1 MNTRIRL
8 SILSL
13 AMLASAPAW
22 AVTGGTTSG
31 ATGGVTQQDTTNN
44 NLASGNGATTN
55 VVSQYQTAVG
65 AGAGAF
71 GTGATAL
78 GGQASAASGA
88 NTTALGY
95 QATTSG
101 SYSTA
106 VGAGAAVSAPSGT
119 ALGAGSTA
127 GGNYTTAV
135 GQGSFASG
143 TNSVAIGQG
152 AQASYK
158 PGVGQVGYQGTAIGS
173 AATSTGINSVALGY
187 ASTDGGA
194 ANVVSIGSST
204 QTREIINVS
213 AGTTGTSAV
222 NVNQLNA
229 AIAGVSSS
237 AGAAQYTSSTGA
249 PQTTPSNTATL
260 VGATSGQ
267 TNGGPVT
274 LANVGNGAV
283 SSTSLDAVNGGQ
295 LYTVNQL
302 ASQAATAASAAQ
314 STASTAQQTATSA
327 QATAQN
333 AGSVAAAAQTTATTA
348 QSTAGQALAVANNSA
363 QYTAPGALGLKSNGG
378 AGTLVQNVAA
388 GQAATDAANVGQV
401 QAAAAGAVTTA
412 NSYTTQQ
419 IQALQ
424 SIINNATASGLCKYN
439 GQGGIV
445 CGANTTAAA
454 SAVAQGDGA
463 SAGYA
468 GSLAIGQGATITAPT
483 SSDGMTTGAVA
494 IGFGAR
500 ANADPATAIG
510 YQANAAGANSVAL
523 GYAATANGSNSVA
536 LGAQSVANRP
546 ASVSVGDAATGLQR
560 QITNVAPGTA
570 LSDAATVGQVAGMVS
585 QATTGILSQAN
596 AHADSVAAMAAAVST
611 PPRFGPLGYS
621 LTAGVAGVGSASA
634 MGVSFAHAF
643 EYHDHPAYWSAGV
656 GFNGGSGAAM
666 VKVGASIG
674 W

>member
-1 MNTRIRL
+1 MNTRFRL
-8 SILSL
+8 CILAA
-13 AMLASAPAW
+13 AMLASASPAW
-22 AVTGGTTSG
+22 AVTGGTTTG

-55 VVSQYQTAVG
+55 AVSQYQTAVG
-65 AGAGAF
+65 AGAFAV

-78 GGQASAASGA
+78 GGKASATSGA

-95 QATTSG
+95 QATTTG

-106 VGAGAAVSAPSGT
+106 VGAGANVAAPSGT

-127 GGNYTTAV
+127 GGNNTTAL
-135 GQGSFASG
+135 GQGASASG
-143 TNSVAIGQG
+143 TNSVAVGQG
-152 AQASYK
+152 AQANAGS
-158 PGVGQVGYQGTAIGS
+158 VGYQGTAVGS
-173 AATSTGINSVALGY
+173 GATATGINSVALGY

-194 ANVVSIGSST
+194 ANVVSVGSSA

-249 PQTTPSNTATL
+249 TQSTPSNTATL

-274 LANVGNGAV
+274 LTNVGNGAV
-283 SSTSLDAVNGGQ
+283 SSGSLDAVNGGQ
-295 LYTVNQL
+295 LYGV
-302 ASQAATAASAAQ
+302 
-314 STASTAQQTATSA
+314 QQTATSA
-327 QATAQN
+327 QATA
-333 AGSVAAAAQTTATTA
+333 
-348 QSTAGQALAVANNSA
+348 GQALTLANNSA
-363 QYTAPGALGLKSNGG
+363 QYSTGGAALGLNSNGG
-378 AGTLVQNVAA
+378 VGTLVQNVAA
-388 GQAATDAANVGQV
+388 GQAATDAANVGQI
-401 QAAAAGAVTTA
+401 QAAAADAVTTA
-412 NSYTTQQ
+412 NAYTTQQ

-439 GQGGIV
+439 PAGGIV

-454 SAVAQGDGA
+454 GAVAQGDGA

-483 SSDGMTTGAVA
+483 SNDGMTAGAVA

-510 YQANAAGANSVAL
+510 YQANAGGANSVAL

-546 ASVSVGDAATGLQR
+546 NSVSVGDASTGLQR

-570 LSDAATVGQVAGMVS
+570 PSDAATVGQVAGMVS
-585 QATTGILSQAN
+585 QATSGILSQAN
-596 AHADSVAAMAAAVST
+596 AHADGVAAMAAAVST

-634 MGVSFAHAF
+634 VGVSFARAF
-643 EYHDHPAYWSAGV
+643 SFHDHPAYWSAGV
-656 GFNGGSGAAM
+656 GLNGRSGAAM
-666 VKVGASIG
+666 VK
-674 W
+674 

>member
-1 MNTRIRL
+1 MNTRFRL
-8 SILSL
+8 SILSI
-13 AMLASAPAW
+13 AMLATAAPAW
-22 AVTGGTTSG
+22 AVTGGTTTG
-31 ATGGVTQQDTTNN
+31 ATGGVTQQDATNN

-65 AGAGAF
+65 AGAVAVSP
-71 GTGATAL
+71 GATAL
-78 GGQASAASGA
+78 GGKASATSGA

-101 SYSTA
+101 NYSTA
-106 VGAGAAVSAPSGT
+106 VGAGSTVAAPSGT
-119 ALGAGSTA
+119 AIGAGSTA
-127 GGNYTTAV
+127 GGNNTTAV

-143 TNSVAIGQG
+143 TNSVAVGQG
-152 AQASYK
+152 AQANYS
-158 PGVGQVGYQGTAIGS
+158 GGYQGTAIGS
-173 AATSTGINSVALGY
+173 GATSTGINSVALGY

-194 ANVVSIGSST
+194 ANVVSVGSST

-222 NVNQLNA
+222 NVSQLNA

-237 AGAAQYTSSTGA
+237 AGAAQYTGSTGA
-249 PQTTPSNTATL
+249 TQSTPSNTATL

-267 TNGGPVT
+267 ANGGPVT
-274 LANVGNGAV
+274 LANVGNGSV
-283 SSTSLDAVNGGQ
+283 SSGSLDAVNGGQ

-302 ASQAATAASAAQ
+302 AGQAAT
-314 STASTAQQTATSA
+314 TANTAQQTATSA

-333 AGSVAAAAQTTATTA
+333 AA
-348 QSTAGQALAVANNSA
+348 STAGQALTVANNSA
-363 QYTAPGALGLKSNGG
+363 QYAAPGALGLNSNGG
-378 AGTLVQNVAA
+378 TGTLVQNVAA
-388 GQAATDAANVGQV
+388 GQASTDAANVGQV
-401 QAAAAGAVTTA
+401 QAAASGAVTTA
-412 NSYTTQQ
+412 NTYTTQQ

-439 GQGGIV
+439 PSGGIV

-454 SAVAQGDGA
+454 GAVAQGDGA

-483 SSDGMTTGAVA
+483 SNDGMTTGAVA

-523 GYAATANGSNSVA
+523 GYQAVANGSNSVA
-536 LGAQSVANRP
+536 LGAQSVANRQN
-546 ASVSVGDAATGLQR
+546 SVSVGDASTGLQR

-570 LSDAATVGQVAGMVS
+570 PSDAATVGQVAGLVN
-585 QATTGILSQAN
+585 QATSGILSQAN
-596 AHADSVAAMAAAVST
+596 AHADGVAAMAAAVST
-611 PPRFGPLGYS
+611 PPRFGPKGYS
-621 LTAGVAGVGSASA
+621 LTAGMAGVGSASA
-634 MGVSFAHAF
+634 VGVSFARAF
-643 EYHDHPAYWSAGV
+643 SFHDHPAYWSAGV

>member
-1 MNTRIRL
+1 MNTKIRL
-8 SILSL
+8 ATLSL
-13 AMLASAPAW
+13 AMLASTPAW
-22 AVTGGTTSG
+22 AVSGGTTSG

-44 NLASGNGATTN
+44 NLASGNGASTN

-65 AGAGAF
+65 AGAIAS
-71 GTGATAL
+71 GTGTTAL
-78 GGQASAASGA
+78 GGKALTGAAA
-88 NTTALGY
+88 NATAVGY
-95 QATTSG
+95 QATTSS

-106 VGAGAAVSAPSGT
+106 VGAGATVAAPSGT

-127 GGNYTTAV
+127 GGNNTTAI
-135 GQGSFASG
+135 GQGAFASG

-152 AQASYK
+152 AQASYQ

-194 ANVVSIGSST
+194 ANVVSVGSST
-204 QTREIINVS
+204 QTREIINVT

-237 AGAAQYTSSTGA
+237 AGAAQYTSSTGTT
-249 PQTTPSNTATL
+249 QTAPSNTATL
-260 VGATSGQ
+260 VGAAGGQ
-267 TNGGPVT
+267 ANGGPVT

-283 SSTSLDAVNGGQ
+283 SSGSLDAVNGGQ

-302 ASQAATAASAAQ
+302 AGQAATAA
-314 STASTAQQTATSA
+314 TTAQQTA
-327 QATAQN
+327 AT
-333 AGSVAAAAQTTATTA
+333 AQTTAQGA
-348 QSTAGQALAVANNSA
+348 ASTAGQALAVANNSA
-363 QYTAPGALGLKSNGG
+363 QYAAPGALGLNANGG
-378 AGTLVQNVAA
+378 GGTLVQNVAP

-412 NSYTTQQ
+412 NTYTSQQ

-439 GQGGIV
+439 PAGGIV

-454 SAVAQGDGA
+454 GAVAQGDGA
-463 SAGYA
+463 SAGYV

-483 SSDGMTTGAVA
+483 SNDGMTTGAVA
-494 IGFGAR
+494 IGNGAR

-510 YQANAAGANSVAL
+510 YQASAAGANSVAL

-536 LGAQSVANRP
+536 LGAKSVANRP
-546 ASVSVGDAATGLQR
+546 NSVSVGDVTTGLQR

-570 LSDAATVGQVAGMVS
+570 PSDAATVGQVAGMVN
-585 QATTGILSQAN
+585 QATSGILSQAN
-596 AHADSVAAMAAAVST
+596 AHADGVAAMAAAVST
-611 PPRFGPLGYS
+611 PPRFGPKGYS
-621 LTAGVAGVGSASA
+621 LTAGMAGVGSASA
-634 MGVSFAHAF
+634 VGVSFAHAF
-643 EYHDHPAYWSAGV
+643 SFHDHPAYWSAGV

>member
-1 MNTRIRL
+1 MTTRFRL
-8 SILSL
+8 CILTA
-13 AMLASAPAW
+13 AMLVSAAPAW
-22 AVTGGTTSG
+22 AVTGGTTTG

-55 VVSQYQTAVG
+55 VTSQYQTAVG
-65 AGAGAF
+65 AGAFAV

-78 GGQASAASGA
+78 GGKASATSGA
-88 NTTALGY
+88 NTTAVGY
-95 QATTSG
+95 QATTTG

-106 VGAGAAVSAPSGT
+106 VGAGANVAAPSGT

-127 GGNYTTAV
+127 GGNNTTAL
-135 GQGSFASG
+135 GQGASASG
-143 TNSVAIGQG
+143 TNSVAVGQG
-152 AQASYK
+152 AQANAGS
-158 PGVGQVGYQGTAIGS
+158 VGYQGTAVGS
-173 AATSTGINSVALGY
+173 SASATGINSVALGY

-194 ANVVSIGSST
+194 ANVVSIGSSA

-249 PQTTPSNTATL
+249 TQGTPSNTATL

-283 SSTSLDAVNGGQ
+283 SSGSLNAVNGGQ
-295 LYTVNQL
+295 LYGV
-302 ASQAATAASAAQ
+302 
-314 STASTAQQTATSA
+314 QQTATSA
-327 QATAQN
+327 QATA
-333 AGSVAAAAQTTATTA
+333 
-348 QSTAGQALAVANNSA
+348 GQALTEANNSA
-363 QYTAPGALGLKSNGG
+363 QYTTGGAALGLNSNGG
-378 AGTLVQNVAA
+378 AGTLVQNIAA
-388 GQAATDAANVGQV
+388 GQIATDAANVGQV

-412 NSYTTQQ
+412 NAYTTQQ

-439 GQGGIV
+439 GQGGII

-454 SAVAQGDGA
+454 GAVAQGDGA

-483 SSDGMTTGAVA
+483 SNDGMTTGAVA

-523 GYAATANGSNSVA
+523 GYQATANGTNSVA
-536 LGAQSVANRP
+536 LGAQSVANRSN
-546 ASVSVGDAATGLQR
+546 SVSVGDAAAGLQR

-570 LSDAATVGQVAGMVS
+570 PSDAVNLGQVQGLIG
-585 QATTGILSQAN
+585 QATSGILSQAN
-596 AHADSVAAMAAAVST
+596 QHADEVAAMAAAVST
-611 PPRFGPLGYS
+611 PPSFGPKGYS
-621 LTAGVAGVGSASA
+621 LTAGVAGTGSASA
-634 MGVSFAHAF
+634 VGVSFARAF
-643 EYHDHPAYWSAGV
+643 QYHDHPAYWSAGI
-656 GFNGGSGAAM
+656 GFNGQSGAAM

>member
-1 MNTRIRL
+1 
-8 SILSL
+8 
-13 AMLASAPAW
+13 
-22 AVTGGTTSG
+22 
-31 ATGGVTQQDTTNN
+31 
-44 NLASGNGATTN
+44 
-55 VVSQYQTAVG
+55 
-65 AGAGAF
+65 
-71 GTGATAL
+71 
-78 GGQASAASGA
+78 
-88 NTTALGY
+88 
-95 QATTSG
+95 
-101 SYSTA
+101 
-106 VGAGAAVSAPSGT
+106 
-119 ALGAGSTA
+119 
-127 GGNYTTAV
+127 
-135 GQGSFASG
+135 
-143 TNSVAIGQG
+143 
-152 AQASYK
+152 
-158 PGVGQVGYQGTAIGS
+158 VGYQGTALGS

-194 ANVVSIGSST
+194 ANVVSVGSST

-249 PQTTPSNTATL
+249 TQSTPSNTATL

-274 LANVGNGAV
+274 LTNVGNGAV
-283 SSTSLDAVNGGQ
+283 TTGSLDAVNGGQ

-302 ASQAATAASAAQ
+302 AGQAAATAN
-314 STASTAQQTATSA
+314 TAQQTATSA
-327 QATAQN
+327 QTTAQN
-333 AGSVAAAAQTTATTA
+333 AA
-348 QSTAGQALAVANNSA
+348 STAGQALTVANNSA
-363 QYTAPGALGLKSNGG
+363 QYTAPGALGLNSNGG
-378 AGTLVQNVAA
+378 TGTLVQNVAA
-388 GQAATDAANVGQV
+388 GQASTDAANVGQV

-412 NSYTTQQ
+412 NTYTSQQ

-445 CGANTTAAA
+445 CGANATAAA
-454 SAVAQGDGA
+454 GAVAQGDGA

-483 SSDGMTTGAVA
+483 SNDGMTAGAVA

-510 YQANAAGANSVAL
+510 YQANAAGANSVAV
-523 GYAATANGSNSVA
+523 GYAATASGSNSVA

-546 ASVSVGDAATGLQR
+546 NSVSVGDAATGLQR

-570 LSDAATVGQVAGMVS
+570 PSDAATVGQVAGMVT
-585 QATTGILSQAN
+585 QATSGILSQAN
-596 AHADSVAAMAAAVST
+596 AHADGVAAMAAAVST
-611 PPRFGPLGYS
+611 PPRFGPKGYS
-621 LTAGVAGVGSASA
+621 LTAGMAGVGSASA
-634 MGVSFAHAF
+634 VGVSFARAF
-643 EYHDHPAYWSAGV
+643 QYHDHPAYWSAGI
-656 GFNGGSGAAM
+656 GFNGQSGAAM
-666 VKVGASIG
+666 LKVGASIG

>member
-1 MNTRIRL
+1 MNTRIKL

-13 AMLASAPAW
+13 AMLACAAPAW
-22 AVTGGTTSG
+22 AVTGGTTGG

-55 VVSQYQTAVG
+55 AASQYQTAVG
-65 AGAGAF
+65 AGAFAV

-78 GGQASAASGA
+78 GGKASATSGA

-106 VGAGAAVSAPSGT
+106 VGAGANVAAPSGT

-127 GGNYTTAV
+127 GGNNTTAV

-152 AQASYK
+152 AQANYQS
-158 PGVGQVGYQGTAIGS
+158 GVGSVGYQATAIGS
-173 AATSTGINSVALGY
+173 GATATGINSVSLGY

-194 ANVVSIGSST
+194 ANVVSVGSSS

-222 NVNQLNA
+222 NINQLNA

-249 PQTTPSNTATL
+249 TQSTPSNTATL

-267 TNGGPVT
+267 TNGGPVKLT
-274 LANVGNGAV
+274 NVGGGAV
-283 SSTSLDAVNGGQ
+283 ATGSLDAVNGGQ

-314 STASTAQQTATSA
+314 
-327 QATAQN
+327 
-333 AGSVAAAAQTTATTA
+333 TTAATA

-363 QYTAPGALGLKSNGG
+363 QYTAPDALGLYSNGG

-401 QAAAAGAVTTA
+401 RAAAAGAVTTA
-412 NSYTTQQ
+412 NTYTTQQ

-454 SAVAQGDGA
+454 GAVAQGDGA

-483 SSDGMTTGAVA
+483 SNDGMATGAVA

-523 GYAATANGSNSVA
+523 GYQATANGTNSVA
-536 LGAQSVANRP
+536 LGAQSVANRSN
-546 ASVSVGDAATGLQR
+546 SVSVGDAAAGLQR

-570 LSDAATVGQVAGMVS
+570 PSDAATVGQVAGLVN
-585 QATTGILSQAN
+585 QATSGILSQAN
-596 AHADSVAAMAAAVST
+596 AHADGVAAIAAAVST

-621 LTAGVAGVGSASA
+621 LTAGMAGVGSASA
-634 MGVSFAHAF
+634 VGVSFARAF
-643 EYHDHPAYWSAGV
+643 SFRDHPAYWSAGV

-666 VKVGASIG
+666 VKIGGSIG